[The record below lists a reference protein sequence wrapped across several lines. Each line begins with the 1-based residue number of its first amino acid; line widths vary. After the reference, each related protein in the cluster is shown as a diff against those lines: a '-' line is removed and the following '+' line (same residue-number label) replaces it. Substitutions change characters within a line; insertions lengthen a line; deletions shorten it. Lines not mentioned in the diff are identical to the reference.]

1 MTTTSRREGAMPG
14 TDVPE
19 RAYVA
24 LPEQIDD
31 DDIDTVASQ
40 IARALLAQL
49 TGEHGPVD
57 DDG

>member
-1 MTTTSRREGAMPG
+1 MAG
-14 TDVPE
+14 THVPR

-31 DDIDTVASQ
+31 DEIDMVARQ

-49 TGEHGPVD
+49 TGED
-57 DDG
+57 DPADGGG